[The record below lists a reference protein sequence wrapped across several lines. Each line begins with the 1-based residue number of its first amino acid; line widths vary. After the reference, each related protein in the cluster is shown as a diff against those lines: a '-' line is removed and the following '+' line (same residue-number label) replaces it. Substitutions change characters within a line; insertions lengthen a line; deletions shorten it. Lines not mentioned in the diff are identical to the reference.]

1 MSLRDRAKQ
10 VLRMCGHALTS
21 TVHDRLDALERELQ
35 ATKLELRAAK
45 LVETHAALLEASIHI
60 VENLHALAG
69 RTIVETE
76 PSHISAE
83 VALMAFL
90 YSQVRARAAVEA
102 AIEPA
107 RVAINLDGG
116 DRERTEALL
125 GAGYEVYAV
134 EAGQTAGQL
143 AIARRNGGMA
153 HVAGAAGVARAAGV
167 GGASGVAG
175 TAGGTG
181 VSGISSVAVE
191 TLLARPAGMTGAIPL
206 DTPEEIGLI
215 TLGCDPL
222 PVVREFGDHHACV
235 IAADLDTDFEEL
247 VGEMRSRE
255 YYWHVVLY
263 RIPEGNSDHDIDHDT
278 NHNGDRTG
286 FHTDQMG
293 DISGMS
299 YYANHSRA
307 LPNSRGS
314 VFFFRDY
321 AVFAEA
327 QAWCAAALPR
337 TYFKPRQA

>member
-10 VLRMCGHALTS
+10 VLRMCGHALSS
-21 TVHDRLDALERELQ
+21 TVHDRLDVLERELQ

-45 LVETHAALLEASIHI
+45 LAETHAALLEASIHI

-76 PSHISAE
+76 PSAISAE
-83 VALMAFL
+83 AALMAFL
-90 YSQVRARAAVEA
+90 YSHVAARAAVEVA
-102 AIEPA
+102 VEP
-107 RVAINLDGG
+107 VSAINIDGG

-125 GAGYEVYAV
+125 RAGYEVYAL
-134 EAGQTAGQL
+134 EAGQSAGEPVM
-143 AIARRNGGMA
+143 ARMN
-153 HVAGAAGVARAAGV
+153 
-167 GGASGVAG
+167 GGASNGS
-175 TAGGTG
+175 G
-181 VSGISSVAVE
+181 VSGPSGVAVE
-191 TLLARPAGMTGAIPL
+191 TLLGSPAAVTGAMPK
-206 DTPEEIGLI
+206 EIGLL

-222 PVVREFGDHHACV
+222 PAVREFGDHHACV
-235 IAADLDTDFEEL
+235 IAADLQTDFEEL

-255 YYWHVVLY
+255 YYWHIVLY
-263 RIPEGNSDHDIDHDT
+263 RIPDGNADHGADQNGDHDMDH
-278 NHNGDRTG
+278 NR
-286 FHTDQMG
+286 DQSRNRGGMG
-293 DISGMS
+293 

-327 QAWCAAALPR
+327 QAWCAATLPR